1 MTATSS
7 STAPGIGSAE
17 ADEAAKPVT
26 VITQIR
32 VLPERSADFAAWMP
46 QLNDAVAKAPGF
58 IDSKEIPPSPPSQLD
73 WVIIQR
79 FQTSQQAQSWLRS
92 PERLRLIA
100 IAQPMLVGDV
110 DIHIVQEDAAA
121 PTEAVSAVIS
131 MQITPGQEQA
141 FRQWSQHIAAAQ
153 AQFPGSQGFKLS
165 PPIPGVQD
173 DWMTIV
179 QFDNESHL
187 NAWMQSPE
195 RQKLLDEANA
205 FTKESHYRI
214 VRTGFD
220 QWFRFEGAAHAPAWK
235 QNMLVLLGLYPTVFL
250 FGFFVGTPLIS
261 QALGWPF
268 WLALFAGNIASVTVL
283 NWLVPWISR
292 RFGWWLQ
299 PAGSETRERT
309 LQGIAIV
316 VGLYALLLLL
326 FWRFPP
332 EFSWFS

>member
-7 STAPGIGSAE
+7 STAPGIGSAG
-17 ADEAAKPVT
+17 ADDTGKPVT
-26 VITQIR
+26 VITQTR
-32 VLPERSADFAAWMP
+32 VLPERSADFAAWQQ
-46 QLNDAVAKAPGF
+46 QLEDAIARAPGF
-58 IDSKEIPPSPPSQLD
+58 IDSKMMPPSPPGQLD

-79 FQTSQQAQSWLRS
+79 FQSSQQAQSWLRS
-92 PERLRLIA
+92 PKRLRLIA
-100 IAQPMLVGDV
+100 SAQPMLVGAD

-121 PTEAVSAVIS
+121 PSEAVSAVIS

-141 FRQWSQHIAAAQ
+141 YRQWAQHIAAAQ
-153 AQFPGSQGFKLS
+153 AQFPGSQGFKIS

-173 DWMTIV
+173 DWVTIV

-187 NAWMQSPE
+187 NAWMESPE

-220 QWFRFEGAAHAPAWK
+220 QWFRFDGATHAPAWK

-250 FGFFVGTPLIS
+250 FGFFVGTPLFTG
-261 QALGWPF
+261 QLGWPF
-268 WLALFAGNIASVTVL
+268 WLALFVSNIASVIIL

-292 RFGWWLQ
+292 RFAWWLQ

-309 LQGIAIV
+309 LQGVAAV
-316 VGLYALLLLL
+316 VALYAILLLV
-326 FWRFPP
+326 FSRFP
-332 EFSWFS
+332 